1 MRIQKAAGPN
11 AGAIKY
17 DILTALG
24 VHACAQG
31 KDLQRL
37 VLRFITLIVAR
48 YNWTLDS
55 LSVGQRE
62 IAAVW
67 SIDERSVKREMAKL
81 RGLGWLEVKR
91 PAARGRVAEYALG
104 LAAIMAATRSDWTRV
119 GPDFDSRL
127 SGPQAEAPVASNVIA
142 FPAPSAGQGVW
153 AQVQAL
159 LHGRDPHLYRSWF
172 AAITAEEPKDGILR
186 LLAPSRFHATYLS
199 TNHAD
204 ALLRLA
210 AGCDPSIH
218 RLEILGPTHAEA

>member
-1 MRIQKAAGPN
+1 MRIAKATGPN

-17 DILTALG
+17 DLITALG

-37 VLRFITLIVAR
+37 ILRFITLIVAR
-48 YNWTLDS
+48 YNWTSDCLA
-55 LSVGQRE
+55 VGQRE
-62 IAAVW
+62 IAGMW

-104 LAAIMAATRSDWTRV
+104 LPAILAATRGDWARV

-127 SGPQAEAPVASNVIA
+127 SGPEAAPAPVGNVIA
-142 FPAPSAGQGVW
+142 FPGPVAGQGVW
-153 AQVQAL
+153 TKVQAA
-159 LHGRDPHLYRSWF
+159 LHGQDPHLYRSWF
-172 AAITAEEPKDGILR
+172 AALTAAEPEDGVLR
-186 LLAPSRFHATYLS
+186 LTAPSRFHATYLM

-204 ALLRLA
+204 TILRLA
-210 AGCDPSIH
+210 AAFDSSLH
-218 RLEILGPTHAEA
+218 RVEILTQGMG